1 MTSLQH
7 ATGGEMTS
15 TGIFGNDHQRN
26 PRAMCRAAANLF
38 PMQICFQVFL
48 IFLFAKFL
56 LWGPAHCI
64 VRFGGLGIG
73 AGCSVVAAGKLFPK
87 LEKYREE
94 KGDRVK
100 SRRRTLT

>member
-1 MTSLQH
+1 MTIS
-7 ATGGEMTS
+7 
-15 TGIFGNDHQRN
+15 
-26 PRAMCRAAANLF
+26 AAQALCAEQL
-38 PMQICFQVFL
+38 QICFQVFL

-100 SRRRTLT
+100 GHSCKIGNISRVGTLKN